1 MTWFFFVFC
10 FFNRLNRGSNRT
22 HVGVVAE
29 VRPGTLLVDW
39 IAQRDVYD
47 AGTGERVGEQ
57 PPAERV
63 GVDGLWALTFFA
75 HTCWQLGDRCVV
87 DSLETRRN
95 ADLYVDDLASYL
107 PTGDGVVYECGE
119 SPEEVA
125 ARHARGDES
134 VFDAALASIFHGP
147 AASVNRGTDAAF
159 AAGKFDDVNGSE
171 GQRGGSRGNCGLGR
185 GFEAAERAAAGR
197 REGFGDAGAGGGGGT
212 GTTGGGGDSP
222 GGDSPGATTNARR
235 RRRSARARSSPPRE
249 PSWTSDGRTGA

>member
-57 PPAERV
+57 SPAERV

-87 DSLETRRN
+87 EPLETRRKT
-95 ADLYVDDLASYL
+95 DLYVEDLASYL

-134 VFDAALASIFHGP
+134 VIASATASIFHGP
-147 AASVNRGTDAAF
+147 AASVNRGTFAAF
-159 AAGKFDDVNGSE
+159 QAGKFDDVNGS
-171 GQRGGSRGNCGLGR
+171 
-185 GFEAAERAAAGR
+185 
-197 REGFGDAGAGGGGGT
+197 
-212 GTTGGGGDSP
+212 
-222 GGDSPGATTNARR
+222 
-235 RRRSARARSSPPRE
+235 
-249 PSWTSDGRTGA
+249 

>member
-75 HTCWQLGDRCVV
+75 HTCWQV
-87 DSLETRRN
+87 SL
-95 ADLYVDDLASYL
+95 
-107 PTGDGVVYECGE
+107 
-119 SPEEVA
+119 
-125 ARHARGDES
+125 
-134 VFDAALASIFHGP
+134 FFIF
-147 AASVNRGTDAAF
+147 RTCM
-159 AAGKFDDVNGSE
+159 
-171 GQRGGSRGNCGLGR
+171 GN
-185 GFEAAERAAAGR
+185 
-197 REGFGDAGAGGGGGT
+197 
-212 GTTGGGGDSP
+212 
-222 GGDSPGATTNARR
+222 
-235 RRRSARARSSPPRE
+235 
-249 PSWTSDGRTGA
+249 